1 MKSVRH
7 HKYIIFIRS
16 IDMEKRISFYDIE
29 DLIERMDDEN
39 LTFDYPIQRADGQ
52 WDKSQ
57 KALLIDSVL
66 KGYIIPHVYIVKDGT
81 EDFSPMSVLDGKQRL
96 TTLYD
101 FAKDK
106 FALPKDM
113 DDIVI
118 IKYTHDTDKNAI
130 KDEKRTYGT
139 RRNNILCL
147 DWRLMRLWT

>member
-1 MKSVRH
+1 
-7 HKYIIFIRS
+7 
-16 IDMEKRISFYDIE
+16 MEKRISFYDIE

-118 IKYTHDTDKNAI
+118 IKYTHD
-130 KDEKRTYGT
+130 Y
-139 RRNNILCL
+139 
-147 DWRLMRLWT
+147 